1 MQDLK
6 ISFSK
11 WHPHCFLKKGI
22 PILQLEIWNNEDEEG
37 FCYIPLQIVCG
48 RGQSS
53 NITAGT
59 LSSSQPE
66 RSSSLLLRALWV
78 ALQRSHTCF
87 QFKKEWMKSVS
98 NLFQMPFPLDA
109 HFQALLAADPG
120 PSLAQ
125 RTHYRWAPVLN
136 LLLNFR
142 IYLGFTFCLTVNS
155 LPILIFSEGGL

>member
-1 MQDLK
+1 
-6 ISFSK
+6 
-11 WHPHCFLKKGI
+11 
-22 PILQLEIWNNEDEEG
+22 
-37 FCYIPLQIVCG
+37 
-48 RGQSS
+48 
-53 NITAGT
+53 
-59 LSSSQPE
+59 
-66 RSSSLLLRALWV
+66 
-78 ALQRSHTCF
+78 
-87 QFKKEWMKSVS
+87 MKSVS

>member
-1 MQDLK
+1 
-6 ISFSK
+6 
-11 WHPHCFLKKGI
+11 
-22 PILQLEIWNNEDEEG
+22 
-37 FCYIPLQIVCG
+37 
-48 RGQSS
+48 
-53 NITAGT
+53 
-59 LSSSQPE
+59 
-66 RSSSLLLRALWV
+66 
-78 ALQRSHTCF
+78 
-87 QFKKEWMKSVS
+87 MKSVS

-155 LPILIFSEGGL
+155 LPTLIFSECGL